1 MKAHENG
8 VEDIIL
14 AREETSPED
23 IEGMNIA
30 RGILT
35 VRGGMTS
42 HAAVVARGMGTCCVS
57 GCGDLI
63 VDVNK
68 STGNVY
74 GEEIKTVPAS
84 ISGNFETFMNWA
96 DEVADLEVRT
106 NADNPRDAKVA
117 RDFGA
122 KGIGLCRTEHMFFDM
137 MRIFNFR
144 KMIVAPTL
152 EKREEALDAIL
163 PYQKDDF
170 KELFKVMDGYEVTI
184 RFLDPPL
191 HEFLP
196 HTDDEIKA
204 LAKDL
209 DMDFVALKNKVES
222 LKEFNPMMGHR
233 GCRLAVTYPEIAVM
247 QTKAVIYSALEV
259 EKEGIKVTPE
269 IMIPLVGDVNELK
282 YVKNIVTT
290 TADKILADNNSDL
303 TYKVGT
309 MIEIPR
315 AALLADQ
322 IAEEA
327 EFFSFGT
334 NDLTQMTYGFSRDD
348 ASKFLKDYY
357 DKKIFTNDPFASLD
371 TIGVGKLVK
380 MATELGRSTRSDIKL
395 GICGEHGGDPKS
407 IAFCQ
412 KVGLNYVSC
421 SPFRVPVARLAAARA
436 KLEN

>member
-1 MKAHENG
+1 
-8 VEDIIL
+8 
-14 AREETSPED
+14 
-23 IEGMNIA
+23 
-30 RGILT
+30 
-35 VRGGMTS
+35 
-42 HAAVVARGMGTCCVS
+42 
-57 GCGDLI
+57 
-63 VDVNK
+63 
-68 STGNVY
+68 
-74 GEEIKTVPAS
+74 
-84 ISGNFETFMNWA
+84 
-96 DEVADLEVRT
+96 
-106 NADNPRDAKVA
+106 
-117 RDFGA
+117 
-122 KGIGLCRTEHMFFDM
+122 
-137 MRIFNFR
+137 
-144 KMIVAPTL
+144 MIVAPTK

-170 KELFKVMDGYEVTI
+170 KALFKVMDGYEVTI

-247 QTKAVIYSALEV
+247 QTKAVITAALEV

-290 TADKILADNNSDL
+290 TADKILADSDSSL

-322 IAEEA
+322 IATEA

-348 ASKFLKDYY
+348 ASKFLSDYY
-357 DKKIFTNDPFASLD
+357 EKKIFVNDPFASLD
-371 TIGVGKLVK
+371 TVGVGKLVK
-380 MATELGRSTRSDIKL
+380 MASELGRSTRSDIKL

-421 SPFRVPVARLAAARA
+421 SPFRVPVARLAAAKA